1 MWKGTLCTVRL
12 AAKVGELIAAMVENL
27 EAHQETLD
35 ITDENGNLELRAYV
49 KLAQEFRCTA
59 TQLQETAAHM
69 AGYRDLPMARH
80 NPAKMAVPKVVDALT
95 NFVRLES
102 DLLTLLCQSVKRDRA
117 LLAMMIGRAA

>member
-1 MWKGTLCTVRL
+1 
-12 AAKVGELIAAMVENL
+12 MVENL

-117 LLAMMIGRAA
+117 LLAMMTGRAA

>member
-69 AGYRDLPMARH
+69 AGYRDFRW
-80 NPAKMAVPKVVDALT
+80 
-95 NFVRLES
+95 
-102 DLLTLLCQSVKRDRA
+102 RDTIQRRWQFPRSS
-117 LLAMMIGRAA
+117 MR